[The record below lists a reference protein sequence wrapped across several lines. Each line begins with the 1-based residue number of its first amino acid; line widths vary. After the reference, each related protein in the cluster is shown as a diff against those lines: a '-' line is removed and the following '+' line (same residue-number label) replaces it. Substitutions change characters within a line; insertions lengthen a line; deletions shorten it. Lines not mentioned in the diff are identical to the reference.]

1 MVKMQEK
8 WFALEITVDSQA
20 IEAIEFALNELDA
33 LGTEINNLGKK
44 QIETLCV
51 IGYFNEKRND
61 KIVQIQLDEA
71 LRIYDFTSSA
81 VKEISWHNVENT
93 DWLEEWKKHW
103 KPTKTGKFIIAPT
116 WSDVSADESDSD
128 QQNWETVI
136 RIDPEMAFGT
146 GTHETTRLCLQAIE
160 ENYTGEESFLDVGT
174 GTGILAIA
182 AAKIQSKVQSLKSKV
197 SLNNFSPTLDSIL
210 ACDTDENSI
219 EIARKNAGL
228 NRVADDI
235 SFYVGSISA
244 DTPDFDFVCAN
255 LTADVILPILP
266 LLVEKARKKLVL
278 SGILKEQENLITK
291 KLRELQISNFKVQ
304 TDGEWIS
311 IFNCFSLAARH
322 AEYRRRR

>member
-1 MVKMQEK
+1 MQIDK
-8 WFALEITVDSQA
+8 TWFAVEITADSKA
-20 IEAIEFALNELDA
+20 SEAIEFALNELDV

-51 IGYFNEKRND
+51 IGYFNEKRDD
-61 KIVQIQLDEA
+61 KIVQTQIDRA
-71 LRIYDFTSSA
+71 LRIYDFTGDA
-81 VKEISWHNVENT
+81 VKEISWHKIENT
-93 DWLEEWKKHW
+93 DWLEEWKRHW
-103 KPTKTGKFIIAPT
+103 QPTKTGKFIVAPT
-116 WSDVSADESDSD
+116 WSEVNADKSDADS
-128 QQNWETVI
+128 QNREIII

-182 AAKIQSKVQSLKSKV
+182 AAKIQSKVKSLKSKV
-197 SLNNFSPTLDSIL
+197 GLNNFSLTLDSIS

-228 NRVADDI
+228 NHVADDI
-235 SFYVGSISA
+235 SFYVGSINA

-266 LLVEKARKKLVL
+266 LLIEKAHKKLVL
-278 SGILKEQENLITK
+278 SGILKEQESLIAE
-291 KLRELQISNFKVQ
+291 KLRELQITDFKVQ

-311 IFNCFSLAARH
+311 ILIEN
-322 AEYRRRR
+322 